1 MNLKWLPVMENDS
14 TGVPLVSVDV
24 GTYQE
29 ALEQALADGIVTQE
43 EEARLESFKKDM
55 LSRVHFKSRDKMT
68 WDR

>member
-55 LSRVHFKSRDKMT
+55 PSRVHFNRAT
-68 WDR
+68 R